1 VIALLLAL
9 ASLPTA
15 PDPLAARVEDALA
28 RRDSF
33 CISLREPAPPPIFA
47 KASTIEIGR
56 IGVLLSN
63 AEASHDPWF
72 HLLRALYEKSMA
84 SSRAEMFLQNALFA
98 CGADVGALT
107 ALSLELSRQGE
118 GAWALEAAAQADRQ
132 FLAQGGEA
140 SSLLEGLWREH
151 IRSDPERAAAWKS
164 RAEEVAGRA
173 GASASVGDP
182 RSVSATLKQAAKGC
196 WRDSFAFFRQGSGIL
211 QASGLWLVALTILS
225 LAIRHLPTGLHLLA
239 AAPEAL
245 PARLRQILSWVIPVL
260 TLGAGWAGLAWAIL
274 ILTASHLRSGAERV
288 LALIA
293 ALLLLSAPLALA
305 VDAEFAAVDS
315 RSGSFGELVAALDGI
330 AAPGHGLAGTVTDLK
345 SGNDASALMQARQAL
360 SQDSSTGFGWSL
372 LAAAKSGSRDSAG
385 ARDAW
390 QRSWS
395 ITPNAWAGSAL
406 SQPSDTPEEMRRQQR
421 LAESY
426 PDRPRI
432 PQPSS
437 LEMLRLFF
445 ADISLRDISGAPA
458 ISGFLPLKTLP
469 WLGFGSMAAF
479 LFALWVPWGKAL
491 RLEACPLCG
500 RPTCQRCRQQR
511 SCKVCAAKLSE
522 QASEA
527 ERRQLRLELLSRRVM
542 RRRSLESWGDL
553 VLPGF
558 GSLAAAAGPGILTVF
573 VCIGTSIGL
582 GLGTHSLLW
591 VSQVEGIPTPA
602 IRLWGWAPLALWL
615 GLLTF
620 GRRRTI
626 RVGD

>member
-1 VIALLLAL
+1 MIALLLAL
-9 ASLPTA
+9 ASLSTA
-15 PDPLAARVEDALA
+15 PDPLAARIEDALA

-47 KASTIEIGR
+47 KTSTIEIGR

-84 SSRAEMFLQNALFA
+84 SPRAEMFLQNAIFT

-118 GAWALEAAAQADRQ
+118 GAWALEAATQADRQ

-140 SSLLEGLWREH
+140 SSLLEGLWRER

-173 GASASVGDP
+173 GAVASVGDP
-182 RSVSATLKQAAKGC
+182 RSMSTTLKQAMRGC
-196 WRDSFAFFRQGSGIL
+196 WRDSFAIFRQGFGIL
-211 QASGLWLVALTILS
+211 QASGLWLLALTILS
-225 LAIRHLPTGLHLLA
+225 LAVRHLPTGLHLLS

-245 PARLRQILSWVIPVL
+245 PARLRQILSWAVPVL
-260 TLGAGWAGLAWAIL
+260 ALGAGWAGLAWAIL
-274 ILTASHLRSGAERV
+274 VLTASHLRSGTERA

-305 VDAEFAAVDS
+305 IDAGFAAVDS
-315 RSGSFGELVAALDGI
+315 RSGGFGELVAALDGI
-330 AAPGHGLAGTVTDLK
+330 AVPARGLAGAVTDLK
-345 SGNDASALMQARQAL
+345 SGNDASALVQARQAL
-360 SQDSSTGFGWSL
+360 SQDSSTGFGWNL

-385 ARDAW
+385 AREAW
-390 QRSWS
+390 QRSWD
-395 ITPNAWAGSAL
+395 IAPNGWAGIAL

-437 LEMLRLFF
+437 LEVLRLFF
-445 ADISLRDISGAPA
+445 ADLSFRDASGAPA
-458 ISGFLPLKTLP
+458 ISGFLPPETVP
-469 WLGFGSMAAF
+469 WLGFGAMVIF

-491 RLEACPLCG
+491 RLEPCPLCG

-522 QASEA
+522 QTSEA
-527 ERRQLRLELLSRRVM
+527 MRRQLRLELLSRRVT

-558 GSLAAAAGPGILTVF
+558 GSLAAAAGPGVVTIF
-573 VCIGTSIGL
+573 VCAGTSIGL
-582 GLGTHSLLW
+582 GIGTHGLLW

-615 GLLTF
+615 AASAF
-620 GRRRTI
+620 WRRRAA
-626 RVGD
+626 RAGA

>member
-1 VIALLLAL
+1 MIALLLAL

-33 CISLREPAPPPIFA
+33 CIALREPAPPPIFA
-47 KASTIEIGR
+47 KASTIELGR

-84 SSRAEMFLQNALFA
+84 STRAEMFLQNALFA
-98 CGADVGALT
+98 CGPDVGALT

-118 GAWALEAAAQADRQ
+118 GAWALEAATQADRQ
-132 FLAQGGEA
+132 FLAQGGDA
-140 SSLLEGLWREH
+140 SSLLEGLWRERV
-151 IRSDPERAAAWKS
+151 RSDPERAAAWTS

-173 GASASVGDP
+173 GLDASVGDP
-182 RSVSATLKQAAKGC
+182 RSVSATLKQAVKGC
-196 WRDSFAFFRQGSGIL
+196 WRDSFAFFRQGFGIL

-239 AAPEAL
+239 AAPEIL
-245 PARLRQILSWVIPVL
+245 PARLRQILSWAILVL
-260 TLGAGWAGLAWAIL
+260 ALGSGWAGLAWAIL
-274 ILTASHLRSGAERV
+274 ILTASHLRSGAERA

-293 ALLLLSAPLALA
+293 ALLLFSAPLVLA
-305 VDAEFAAVDS
+305 VDAGFAAVDS

-330 AAPGHGLAGTVTDLK
+330 AVPGHGWAGAVTDLK
-345 SGNDASALMQARQAL
+345 SGNDASALMQVRQAL
-360 SQDSSTGFGWSL
+360 SQDSSVGFGWSL

-385 ARDAW
+385 AREAW
-390 QRSWS
+390 QRSWDIS
-395 ITPNAWAGSAL
+395 PNAWAGTSL

-437 LEMLRLFF
+437 LEMLRLFLENVSF
-445 ADISLRDISGAPA
+445 RTASGAPA
-458 ISGFLPLKTLP
+458 ISGFLPPESLP
-469 WLGFGSMAAF
+469 WMGFAAMAIF
-479 LFALWVPWGKAL
+479 LLALWVPWGKAL
-491 RLEACPLCG
+491 RLESCPLCG

-511 SCKVCAAKLSE
+511 SCMACAAKLSE
-522 QASEA
+522 QTSEA
-527 ERRQLRLELLSRRVM
+527 ERRQLRLKLLSRRVM

-558 GSLAAAAGPGILTVF
+558 GSLAAATGPGILTIF
-573 VCIGTSIGL
+573 VCLGTAVGL

-591 VSQVEGIPTPA
+591 VSQVEGIPSPA
-602 IRLWGWAPLALWL
+602 IRLWGWAPLTLWL
-615 GLLTF
+615 GMSTF
-620 GRRRTI
+620 LRRRAA